1 MFLSVFEKVKEEQN
15 MCEALKELMRPEI
28 EEEINRAIA
37 AVKEKAWKDR
47 EAELI
52 AKWRAQGKTE
62 EEIKALLR

>member
-1 MFLSVFEKVKEEQN
+1 